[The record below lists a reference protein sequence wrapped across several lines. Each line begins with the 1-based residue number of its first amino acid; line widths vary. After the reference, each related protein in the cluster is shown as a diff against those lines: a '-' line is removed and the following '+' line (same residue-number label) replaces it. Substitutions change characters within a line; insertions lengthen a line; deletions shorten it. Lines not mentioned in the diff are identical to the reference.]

1 MNKNISKRKI
11 VKYDGEDPQYIFDI
25 IKEDPAWIERLVSG
39 DTRYG
44 NYELNDAERHFCK
57 RYIVL
62 VDAPHERVVNR
73 SEPAKALQVCLMV
86 TLPLQFLLLL
96 QYFLFCHL

>member
-39 DTRYG
+39 DTRFG
-44 NYELNDAERHFCK
+44 NYELNDAEHHF
-57 RYIVL
+57 YGL
-62 VDAPHERVVNR
+62 VTTP
-73 SEPAKALQVCLMV
+73 
-86 TLPLQFLLLL
+86 
-96 QYFLFCHL
+96 